1 MKLVVVTQWVRA
13 PRLKSHL
20 TNASPAGQERTR
32 VPPRKGPYEAGG
44 SEDAGR
50 VIEPRNGYSRGQR
63 GYPSSGHRGESR
75 RCASAGRQQSWTRHG
90 KGAGHH
96 RGLRAGHV
104 TIGVTRELG
113 RATCLLVPY
122 PDGGTG

>member
-50 VIEPRNGYSRGQR
+50 VMEPRNG
-63 GYPSSGHRGESR
+63 
-75 RCASAGRQQSWTRHG
+75 
-90 KGAGHH
+90 
-96 RGLRAGHV
+96 
-104 TIGVTRELG
+104 
-113 RATCLLVPY
+113 
-122 PDGGTG
+122 